1 MRTSSKRSFFLP
13 VIIASLSVLL
23 LFPATVSEKISDAF
37 IAHAEVDRNPKDLIT
52 DQKSIDNVEN
62 FDSRNN
68 EWMQGSSS
76 GAMISN
82 SNSPVHGNQIRTAT
96 GGLINTLMIVLTV
109 FACIGNGL
117 FLIYVFWLSK

>member
-1 MRTSSKRSFFLP
+1 MIFSLLV
-13 VIIASLSVLL
+13 VIIASSALL
-23 LFPATVSEKISDAF
+23 VPVTVGEKISDSI
-37 IAHAEVDRNPKDLIT
+37 IAHAEIDRNPKEFIK
-52 DQKSIDNVEN
+52 DQRSNENIDN

-68 EWMQGSSS
+68 EWMRGSSS
-76 GAMISN
+76 GTMISN
-82 SNSPVHGNQIRTAT
+82 NNSPMHGNQIRTAT